1 MFQAHAVDYS
11 QVAETLYL
19 TQASVNAVLA
29 AVLGGLFVVYRRR
42 FLLYW
47 CGSWGALALF
57 HAGAL
62 LTSSFGAVP
71 ADDPLRLSVSVVVVG
86 AGYLQVSLL
95 LAGTW
100 ILVSGRGLVQLGRL
114 ATFAL
119 PFVLAAAVV
128 LVSRSFA
135 FDARLQAHVGA
146 RCLVSSLALL
156 LTAAAMGR
164 FSRREPSVSRWLTV
178 LFFALNGLAH
188 LPQLASIVRDGRE
201 LESLSSLLVPHFA
214 LLFTQLMLV
223 LSLLMWFFEGERR
236 SFLRTAQELSE
247 KEEHLRRSEHLEAV
261 GRLAGGVAHD
271 FNNLLT
277 AITGHAELLLSRK
290 PSADT
295 DREDL
300 LPIARASARAA
311 GLVRELLTFSR
322 RMPVRPRHFTAD
334 RMLGEMRHMLERLV
348 GESVR
353 LELSLGAP
361 QATLH
366 ADPAQIELAI
376 LNLVTNG
383 REAMPGGG
391 VLRLATHV
399 REVTSRETS
408 GLERG
413 SYLELEVTDTG
424 CGIPR
429 EALGKVFEPFFTT
442 KQGKGTGL
450 GLASVYGVAR
460 SSGGDVRVESLVGR
474 GTTFRVLLPL
484 SDQLAENELELA
496 PAAPQRGGDET
507 ILLVEDEPQVRELAQ
522 RILARAGYR
531 VLAAE
536 NGDAALVLAAGARVD
551 LLLSDVIMPGLSVL
565 ELVSALRSS
574 RPALP
579 VLLMSGYSEA
589 HLRSVGLEDETP
601 FLAKPFTNHS
611 LLASVRDTLDG
622 RTAPLAGLQL

>member
-1 MFQAHAVDYS
+1 M
-11 QVAETLYL
+11 LG
-19 TQASVNAVLA
+19 AVL
-29 AVLGGLFVVYRRR
+29 VLATRSAGFEAR
-42 FLLYW
+42 FFARVGVRCLVA
-47 CGSWGALALF
+47 GLAL
-57 HAGAL
+57 L
-62 LTSSFGAVP
+62 VTAV
-71 ADDPLRLSVSVVVVG
+71 AV
-86 AGYLQVSLL
+86 
-95 LAGTW
+95 
-100 ILVSGRGLVQLGRL
+100 GRL
-114 ATFAL
+114 A
-119 PFVLAAAVV
+119 
-128 LVSRSFA
+128 
-135 FDARLQAHVGA
+135 
-146 RCLVSSLALL
+146 
-156 LTAAAMGR
+156 
-164 FSRREPSVSRWLTV
+164 RRESSVSRWLTV
-178 LFFALNGLAH
+178 LFFGLGGLAYLWH
-188 LPQLASIVRDGRE
+188 FASAVSGSQE
-201 LESLSSLLVPHFA
+201 LESLSDIMVPHFA
-214 LLFTQLMLV
+214 LLFLQLMLV

-236 SFLRTAQELSE
+236 SLLRTARELSE

-290 PSADT
+290 PGGDA

-300 LPIARASARAA
+300 VPIARASARAA

-322 RMPVRPRHFTAD
+322 RMPVRPRHFAPD
-334 RMLGEMRHMLERLV
+334 RMLREMRHMLERLV

-353 LELSLGAP
+353 LELALGAP
-361 QATLH
+361 EATLH

-391 VLRLATHV
+391 VLRLATQRRV
-399 REVTSRETS
+399 LSACETS
-408 GLERG
+408 GLEPG
-413 SYLELEVTDTG
+413 PYLELEVTDTG

-460 SSGGDVRVESLVGR
+460 SSGGDVRVESQVGR

-484 SDQLAENELELA
+484 SGQPPENELELV
-496 PAAPQRGGDET
+496 PAAPQCGGSET

-522 RILARAGYR
+522 RILTRAGYR

-536 NGDAALVLAAGARVD
+536 NGDAALVLAAGAEVD

-565 ELVSALRSS
+565 ELAAVLRRS

-601 FLAKPFTNHS
+601 FLAKPFTNQS

-622 RTAPLAGLQL
+622 RTATLAGLQL

>member
-1 MFQAHAVDYS
+1 VSQPNLDYGQLS
-11 QVAETLYL
+11 EALYL

-42 FLLYW
+42 FLLHW

-62 LTSSFGAVP
+62 LSSSLGDID
-71 ADDPLRLSVSVVVVG
+71 ADHPLRLWISSLVLG
-86 AGYLQVSLL
+86 CGYLQVSLL
-95 LAGTW
+95 LSGTW
-100 ILVSGRGLVQLGRL
+100 LLVSGRGIHRAGRL
-114 ATFAL
+114 VTLLLPFAL
-119 PFVLAAAVV
+119 GTGIV
-128 LVSRSFA
+128 LVTRSLEFEQRL
-135 FDARLQAHVGA
+135 DARLGI
-146 RCLVSSLALL
+146 RCLVAGLALL
-156 LTAAAMGR
+156 ATSLAVAWPA
-164 FSRREPSVSRWLTV
+164 RRESSVARWLTV
-178 LFFALNGLAH
+178 LFFALGGVAH
-188 LPQLASIVRDGRE
+188 LRNFAVVVGGGKLLD
-201 LESLSSLLVPHFA
+201 LSALMVPHFT
-214 LLFTQLMLV
+214 LLFAQLMLV

-236 SFLRTAQELSE
+236 SLLRTAKELSE

-290 PSADT
+290 PGGDA

-322 RMPVRPRHFTAD
+322 RMPVRPRHFAPD
-334 RMLGEMRHMLERLV
+334 RMLREMRHMLERLV

-353 LELSLGAP
+353 LELALTAP
-361 QATLH
+361 DATLH

-391 VLRLATHV
+391 VLRVATLV
-399 REVTSRETS
+399 REVASREIS
-408 GLERG
+408 GLDPGRYFEFA
-413 SYLELEVTDTG
+413 VTDNG
-424 CGIPR
+424 CGIPN

-460 SSGGDVRVESLVGR
+460 SSGGDVRVESQVGR

-484 SDQLAENELELA
+484 SGQAPENELELV
-496 PAAPQRGGDET
+496 PTAPQRGGSET

-522 RILARAGYR
+522 RILARAGYH
-531 VLAAE
+531 VLVAE
-536 NGDAALVLAAGARVD
+536 NGDVALVLAAGVKLD
-551 LLLSDVIMPGLSVL
+551 LLLSDVIMPGLPVL
-565 ELVSALRSS
+565 ELVSVLRKSW
-574 RPALP
+574 PGLP

-589 HLRSVGLEDETP
+589 HLRSVGLENETP
-601 FLAKPFTNHS
+601 FLAKPFTNQS